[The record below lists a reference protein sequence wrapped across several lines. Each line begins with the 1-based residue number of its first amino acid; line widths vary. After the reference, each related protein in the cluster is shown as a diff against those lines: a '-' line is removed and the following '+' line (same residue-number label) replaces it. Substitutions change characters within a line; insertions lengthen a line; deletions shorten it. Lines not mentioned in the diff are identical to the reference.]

1 MKKILLVLLAL
12 IIVIGQLS
20 GCGNLMS
27 NISMDSAT
35 DLGSI
40 SENTSDA
47 PKEDFSQING
57 DMFTQRDFDIDYNES
72 ESVTIKLSGASAQSS
87 SDSVKI
93 SGSTVT
99 ITQEATYVISGEL
112 ADGMIVVNAEDTAK
126 VHIVFDGVSIESKT
140 SAALYIISA
149 DKVFLTLAKG
159 SSNTLSNG
167 GEFIAIDDNNIDAP
181 VFSKQDLTING
192 KGSLAVSSP
201 AGHGIVCKDDLVIT
215 SGVLDISA
223 ASHGIDAND
232 SVRIAD
238 GDITINSGKDSIH
251 SENNDDSEKGF
262 VYIES
267 GNINANA
274 EGDCISAGAYMYIAG
289 GTMNLVAGG
298 GYENGSRERSEFY
311 GGFRGGAPNDR
322 FMPPTEN
329 TTTDENSTSMKG
341 LKAAGNLT
349 ITSGQFS
356 INCADDGVHSNASI
370 NISGGIFNIASGD
383 DGVHADD
390 SININNGSF
399 DITQCYEGIEALHI
413 VISGGDIKLNAIDDG
428 INAAGGKDQSGTMG
442 GRDGMFGGGKPGG
455 FGGMSNNSNGTI
467 KISGGNISITAS
479 GDGIDSNGSLE
490 MSGGC
495 VIIEGPTYGDTSTLD
510 YDTTATITGGVFI
523 GSGAAVM
530 AQTFSD
536 SSQGVIFESIGNMVA
551 ETEITITDSEGNVIV
566 THKPNLDFAVVII
579 SAPEIQKG
587 EKYNLSI
594 GGNVSEVNAS

>member
-20 GCGNLMS
+20 GCGNLRS
-27 NISMDSAT
+27 NISMEAAT

-40 SENTSDA
+40 SESTSDA

-57 DMFTQRDFDIDYNES
+57 DMFTQRDFDSDYNES
-72 ESVTIKLSGASAQSS
+72 EAVTIKLSGASAQSS

-93 SGSTVT
+93 SGSTVP

-112 ADGMIVVNAEDTAK
+112 TDGMIVINAEDAAK
-126 VHIVFDGVSIESKT
+126 VHLVFDGVSIENKT
-140 SAALYIISA
+140 SAALYILSA
-149 DKVFLTLAKG
+149 DKVFLTLAEG

-192 KGSLAVSSP
+192 KGSLTVSSP

-215 SGVLDISA
+215 SGVLDISS

-322 FMPPTEN
+322 FMPPAQN

-356 INCADDGVHSNASI
+356 INCADDGVHSNDSI

-399 DITQCYEGIEALHI
+399 DISQCYEGIEALHI

-442 GRDGMFGGGKPGG
+442 GRDGMFGSGKPGG

-495 VIIEGPTYGDTSTLD
+495 VIIEGPTHGDTSTLD

-566 THKPNLDFAVVII
+566 THKPKLDFAVVII

-594 GGNVSEVNAS
+594 GGNVSEVKAN